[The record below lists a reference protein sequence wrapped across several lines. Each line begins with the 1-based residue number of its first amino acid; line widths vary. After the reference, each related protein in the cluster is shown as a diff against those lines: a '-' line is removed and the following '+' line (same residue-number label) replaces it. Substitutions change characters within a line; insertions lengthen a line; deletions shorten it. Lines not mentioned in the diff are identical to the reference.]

1 MLNGIRILISFR
13 RDANGQVILN
23 QLYKNTQLQDTCAIN
38 MLALV
43 KGEPKVLSL
52 PMILDAYIEHQED
65 NANGT
70 AKYNAWVAVGDA
82 DIRMLAQSGNVDTKK
97 TPSLE
102 QAILDDLNNSN
113 AFYLNLATICRVYE
127 QFATV
132 RN

>member
-1 MLNGIRILISFR
+1 MAVKKNPDMVEVHIGEYCGFR
-13 RDANGQVILN
+13 VRVPAEDIGRNDITL
-23 QLYKNTQLQDTCAIN
+23 
-38 MLALV
+38 
-43 KGEPKVLSL
+43 
-52 PMILDAYIEHQED
+52 YIEHRED